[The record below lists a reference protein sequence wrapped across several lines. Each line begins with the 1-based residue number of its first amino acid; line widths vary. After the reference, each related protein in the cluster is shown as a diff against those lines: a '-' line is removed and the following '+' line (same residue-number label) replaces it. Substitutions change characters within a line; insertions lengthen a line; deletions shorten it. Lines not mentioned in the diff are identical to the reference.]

1 MRRLL
6 LAVVLFAAAGLARA
20 ADLEAMAAKAQSA
33 HDPAVTVW
41 IDATWGLRRG
51 GAAKDLNAAHRIFDA
66 HGYEVVSVEPYIENG
81 DLEGFFVTY
90 RRKAG
95 Q

>member
-1 MRRLL
+1 MKAFLLGLL
-6 LAVVLFAAAGLARA
+6 LLFAAGPVLA
-20 ADLEAMAAKAQSA
+20 ADLEVMAAKAESA

-41 IDATWGLRRG
+41 IDATWGLRRA
-51 GAAKDLNAAHRIFDA
+51 GAAKDLNAAHRIFGA
-66 HGYEVVSVEPYIENG
+66 HGFEVVSVEPYIENG